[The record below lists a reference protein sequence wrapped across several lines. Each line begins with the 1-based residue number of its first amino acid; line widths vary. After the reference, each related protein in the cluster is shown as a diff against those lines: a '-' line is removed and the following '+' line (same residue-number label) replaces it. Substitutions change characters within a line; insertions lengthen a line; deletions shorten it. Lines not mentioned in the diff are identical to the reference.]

1 MSDQQLAYEPK
12 KKRYF
17 ETERPEMLDFVPR
30 NAARIVEFGCGAG
43 VFAQRI
49 KERQGAYVVGVELME
64 EPARL
69 AGERLDKVFRRDVE
83 QGLQFLAG
91 ETFDCAVFLDVL
103 EHLRAPWDVLE
114 ELKAYLAP
122 GAVVVASI
130 PNLRHYEVMKSLLLR
145 RRFEYQDEG
154 VMDRTH
160 LRFFTRDDIVR
171 LFETNGFAVQRID
184 GLKGHFPWKFALL
197 NKLLGGVLADMRYLQ
212 FGVVATLAPGARG

>member
-12 KKRYF
+12 KERYF
-17 ETERPEMLDFVPR
+17 ATERPEMLDFVPR
-30 NAARIVEFGCGAG
+30 DAARIVEFGCGAG

-69 AGERLDKVFRRDVE
+69 AGERLDKVFRRNVE
-83 QGLQFLAG
+83 EGLQFLAG

-103 EHLRAPWDVLE
+103 EHLREPWDVLD

-122 GAVVVASI
+122 GAVIVASI

-145 RRFEYQDEG
+145 RRFEYRDEG

-171 LFETNGFAVQRID
+171 LFEGSGFSVCRID

-197 NKLLGGVLADMRYLQ
+197 NRLLGGALADMRYLQ
-212 FGVVATLAPGARG
+212 FGVAATLAPGARG